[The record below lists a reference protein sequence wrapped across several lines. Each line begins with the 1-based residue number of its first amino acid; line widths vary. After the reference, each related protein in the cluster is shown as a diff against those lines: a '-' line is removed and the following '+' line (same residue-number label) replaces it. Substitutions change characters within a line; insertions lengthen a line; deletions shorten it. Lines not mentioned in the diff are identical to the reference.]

1 MLHFYHGQDTYRS
14 RRAVHVLVDQYREE
28 YGADL
33 RVHWFDAEEEREAG
47 RMKEALGSGSLFSA
61 KSIVVVERLCGS
73 DILFESMRDAVRK
86 SAGRK
91 DMFVILWEAGI
102 THETRRRA
110 EVCEKAADHIQEFE
124 PLKGPA
130 LARWVSKEAV
140 ARGVVLTDAVRSHV
154 AAEGSD
160 LWRIVNVLEK
170 SALAAPSEYADGHV
184 PSSNVFLL
192 GDTFFTSPAEAA
204 HHLSSLLTAGEKE
217 HGLFGY
223 LVNYT
228 RNLLVIRA
236 SVASG
241 RPMPADLK
249 PFVIQKGLALVRR
262 MPPGMLTSRLR
273 QFYEEDWKIKNG
285 LSTPRESLF
294 SMLLSKN

>member
-1 MLHFYHGQDTYRS
+1 M
-14 RRAVHVLVDQYREE
+14 HVLVDQYREK
-28 YGADL
+28 YGTDL
-33 RVHWFDAEEEREAG
+33 RVHWFDAEEERDAG

-61 KSIVVVERLCGS
+61 KSMVVVERLCGL
-73 DILFESMRDAVRK
+73 DIVFESMRDAVRQ
-86 SAGRK
+86 SVGRK
-91 DMFVILWEAGI
+91 DIFVILWEAGS

-110 EVCEKAADHIQEFE
+110 EVCEKSADHVQKFD

-130 LARWVSKEAV
+130 LARWVDKEAA
-140 ARGVVLTDAVRSHV
+140 ARGVELTDAVRSHI

-160 LWRIVNVLEK
+160 LWRVVNVIEK
-170 SALAAPSEYADGHV
+170 SALVAPSEYADGRA

-204 HHLSSLLTAGEKE
+204 HHLFSLLAVGEKE
-217 HGLFGY
+217 HGLFAY
-223 LVNYT
+223 LINYT
-228 RNLLVIRA
+228 RTLLLIRA
-236 SVASG
+236 SAAGG
-241 RPMPADLK
+241 RPMPAEVK

-262 MPPGMLTSRLR
+262 MPPGMLTGRLR

-294 SMLLSKN
+294 SMLFSKN

>member
-1 MLHFYHGQDTYRS
+1 MHDM
-14 RRAVHVLVDQYREE
+14 VDQYGVK

-33 RVHWFDAEEEREAG
+33 RVHWFDAEEERDTG
-47 RMKEALGSGSLFSA
+47 RMKEAFGSGSLFSA
-61 KSIVVVERLCGS
+61 KSMVVVERLCSS
-73 DILFESMRDAVRK
+73 DILFESMRDTVPQ

-110 EVCEKAADHIQEFE
+110 EVCEKFADHMQKFE

-130 LARWVSKEAV
+130 LARWIEKEAT
-140 ARGVVLTDAVRSHV
+140 ARGITLTDVVRRHV
-154 AAEGSD
+154 VAEGSD
-160 LWRIVNVLEK
+160 LWSVVNVLEK
-170 SALAAPSEYADGHV
+170 SVLVASFEFADGRA
-184 PSSNVFLL
+184 PPSNVFLL
-192 GDTFFTSPAEAA
+192 GDTFFTSPAQAA
-204 HHLSSLLTAGEKE
+204 QHLSSLLAEGEKE
-217 HGLFGY
+217 YGLFAY
-223 LVNYT
+223 LINYT
-228 RNLLVIRA
+228 RTLLLIRA
-236 SVASG
+236 SAAGG
-241 RPMPADLK
+241 RPMPADVK

-294 SMLLSKN
+294 SMLLSL

>member
-1 MLHFYHGQDTYRS
+1 MHDI
-14 RRAVHVLVDQYREE
+14 VDQYREK

-33 RVHWFDAEEEREAG
+33 RVHWFDAEEERDAG
-47 RMKEALGSGSLFSA
+47 RIKEALGSGSLFSA
-61 KSIVVVERLCGS
+61 KSMVVIERLCVV
-73 DILFESMRDAVRK
+73 DPLFESVRDVIAQ

-91 DMFVILWEAGI
+91 DMFVILWEAGS

-110 EVCEKAADHIQEFE
+110 EVCEKAADHMQEFE

-130 LARWVSKEAV
+130 LARWVNKEAG
-140 ARGVVLTDAVRSHV
+140 ARGVELTDVVRSHI
-154 AAEGSD
+154 AAHGND
-160 LWRIVNVLEK
+160 LWSVVNALEK
-170 SALAAPSEYADGHV
+170 SALVALSEHADSRV
-184 PSSNVFLL
+184 ASSNVFAL

-204 HHLSSLLTAGEKE
+204 HHLFSLLAAGEKE

-223 LVNYT
+223 LINHT
-228 RNLLVIRA
+228 RKLLLIRA
-236 SVASG
+236 SAAGG

-262 MPPGMLTSRLR
+262 MPPGMLTNRLR